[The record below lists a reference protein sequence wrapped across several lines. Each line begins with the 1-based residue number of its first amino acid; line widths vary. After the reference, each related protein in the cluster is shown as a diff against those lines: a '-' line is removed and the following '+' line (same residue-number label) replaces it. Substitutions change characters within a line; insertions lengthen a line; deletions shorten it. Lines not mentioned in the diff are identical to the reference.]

1 MKKLQR
7 IQLTGI
13 IVLIAVLAVLFKYW
27 AYLANPWTR
36 DGQVRAEVIQVTPRV
51 SGPIVNLPIRD
62 NQFVK
67 AGDLL
72 FEIDPRTYQVSLE
85 QARANLEQTGDNVSV
100 MESQVLAASA
110 SVESALASI
119 SQAESSINELDA
131 TIAKDLAEYGRQQ
144 EMLPQRATSQKAVDR
159 AKATYDVSLEKRK
172 SALAGLAMAKATHAE
187 SLASLAEAEAQLGA
201 IDDANPQFK
210 AALAD
215 VHQAELNLEF
225 TQVRAPVDGY
235 VTNLNLRFGS
245 QAVANQPVLALVDVN
260 SYWVV
265 GFFKETLVGDIKA
278 GDRAVVTLMSYP
290 DTPLEGQVDS
300 LGFNLSWEA
309 DVWGKFT
316 RQIQS
321 ASAALDASVAS
332 YDGVMLSLIS
342 QVAQNYLLIRTTQQ
356 QLLAAQYN
364 LDLQRQSVV
373 ITTAKYDAGETS
385 ALDVEQ
391 ALSLMHNTEASLAG
405 LEITLQQLKNSL
417 SVLLGKPPQQM
428 VDLLTD
434 PKPVPTVKPQVA
446 LGMPQDLIRR
456 RPDLRTAE
464 RQLAAQSAQ
473 IGVAAAELYPSFG
486 IGGSVGTSV
495 STAEGE
501 NFDDLFSSGT
511 NAASLFRFFN
521 WNIFNYGRLKSNVR
535 LQDAVF
541 QQLLTDYRES
551 VLEAQAEVENS
562 IVAYLK
568 SQQQLTA
575 FQSAADAAQRAADI
589 STLQYRD
596 GEVDFNTVISTLRSL
611 ASQQEQLA
619 AIQGTVATNL
629 VEVYKS
635 LGGGW
640 QIRQGQDS
648 LDLIPVETRDEMLER
663 TKAWQKVFK
672 QNG

>member
-1 MKKLQR
+1 VNIAFRK
-7 IQLTGI
+7 IG
-13 IVLIAVLAVLFKYW
+13 IVLLPALIAAACTTVGPDYVEPTSTIQAGWIEYDDPALSSQPPLEPKWWSDAYGDPVLDQLVEA
-27 AYLANPWTR
+27 
-36 DGQVRAEVIQVTPRV
+36 
-51 SGPIVNLPIRD
+51 
-62 NQFVK
+62 
-67 AGDLL
+67 
-72 FEIDPRTYQVSLE
+72 SLE
-85 QARANLEQTGDNVSV
+85 QNL
-100 MESQVLAASA
+100 
-110 SVESALASI
+110 
-119 SQAESSINELDA
+119 
-131 TIAKDLAEYGRQQ
+131 
-144 EMLPQRATSQKAVDR
+144 
-159 AKATYDVSLEKRK
+159 SLR
-172 SALAGLAMAKATHAE
+172 SAGLRVLQAQQQ
-187 SLASLAEAEAQLGA
+187 LAIAIGSQYPQQQALSGEAEL
-201 IDDANPQFK
+201 F
-210 AALAD
+210 D
-215 VHQAELNLEF
+215 V
-225 TQVRAPVDGY
+225 GG
-235 VTNLNLRFGS
+235 GS
-245 QAVANQPVLALVDVN
+245 EQM
-260 SYWVV
+260 Y
-265 GFFKETLVGDIKA
+265 
-278 GDRAVVTLMSYP
+278 
-290 DTPLEGQVDS
+290 S

-511 NAASLFRFFN
+511 NAASLFGFFN